1 MRDARLNEHYQR
13 LYRMLG
19 GQPADTT
26 LQQLADG
33 LCCTRR
39 HMRNLLQRM
48 QANGWIVWQARVG
61 RGERSHLEFV
71 VAAGA
76 LQRERA
82 IALLA
87 EGRIEQAAQLLGDDR
102 QALEAAVRARL
113 GRRWDRER
121 QVLAVPYYRPLGNL
135 VPGTPL
141 RRSERHLVGQIF
153 NGLTRI
159 NEEKEEI
166 EADLAHHWYCRGPL
180 EWHFHLRPAVR
191 WHDGKPLAIEDVVAT
206 IERLRT
212 LPLYAHIRS
221 VQALSPHT
229 LALTLSEPD
238 TWLLWLLADSA
249 AMVLPAD
256 HAARP
261 GFAAQPVGTGP
272 YRVERNDRLRLR
284 LAAFDDYFGYRA
296 LLDAI
301 EIWVVPTFHPPVPPA
316 PDPCRLQVQVNPGAG
331 GGDDVDMALEQ
342 GCHFLLCDGRQ
353 PWLREPAVRAAL
365 ARLLS
370 PLALA
375 DRLPGEVRQYWTPAA
390 SLLPAWFHRPPDA
403 DAEDTAARLP
413 SRLRLAFP
421 AQQPEYRAM
430 AQAMADA
437 LGRHGVTVE
446 CRCLDFGL
454 WEQGEGD
461 ADLWLGSVNFSAHP
475 AYSVAAWL
483 LGTPL
488 LRHCLEADGVLPLS
502 DWHSAWRAGALDAQQ
517 LTAHIVRPRWL
528 MPLFHSWFRLR
539 ASPQMQDLRLNSLG
553 WFDFKTAWL
562 AP

>member
-13 LYRMLG
+13 LYRMLE
-19 GQPADTT
+19 GQPVDTT

-48 QANGWIVWQARVG
+48 QARGWIVWHASVG
-61 RGERSHLEFV
+61 RGGRSRLEFV
-71 VAAGA
+71 VPAGT

-82 IALLA
+82 VALLA
-87 EGRIEQAAQLLGDDR
+87 EGRIEQAARLLGDDR
-102 QALEAAVRARL
+102 QALEAAVLARL

-135 VPGTPL
+135 VPGSPL

-166 EADLAHHWYCRGPL
+166 EPDLAHHWYCHGPL

-191 WHDGKPLAIEDVVAT
+191 WHDGKPLLIEDVVAS
-206 IERLRT
+206 IERLRA
-212 LPLYAHIRS
+212 LPLYAHLRT
-221 VQALSPHT
+221 VRALSPYS
-229 LALTLSEPD
+229 LALTLDEPD
-238 TWLLWLLADSA
+238 IWLLWLLADSA

-256 HAARP
+256 HATRP
-261 GFAAQPVGTGP
+261 GFAAHPVGTGP
-272 YRVERNDRLRLR
+272 YRVERNDRFRLR

-296 LLDAI
+296 LLDAV

-353 PWLREPAVRAAL
+353 NRLRDPAVRATL

-375 DRLPGEVRQYWTPAA
+375 GRLPSEIRQFWTPAA
-390 SLLPAWFHRPPDA
+390 SLLPDWFHLPA
-403 DAEDTAARLP
+403 DAATEAAPLP
-413 SRLRLAFP
+413 ATLRLAFH
-421 AQQPEYRAM
+421 AQQPEYRAV
-430 AQAMADA
+430 AQAMADTLA
-437 LGRHGVTVE
+437 RHGITLV
-446 CRCLDFGL
+446 CRCLPFEQ
-454 WEQGEGD
+454 WEQGDGD
-461 ADLWLGSVNFSAHP
+461 FDLWLGSVNFSAHP

-488 LRHCLEADGVLPLS
+488 LRQCLGADGGLPLP
-502 DWHSAWRAGALDAQQ
+502 DWHSAWRAGTLDARQ
-517 LTAHIVRPRWL
+517 LTARVVRPRWL
-528 MPLFHSWFRLR
+528 MPLYHSWFRLR
-539 ASPQMQDLRLNSLG
+539 GSPQMQGLRLNSLG